1 MKRIVTIQDISA
13 VGKCS
18 ATVALPIISAM
29 GVETAVIPTA
39 VLSTHTKFE
48 GFTFC
53 DLTDQIAPIA
63 SHWKKLGL
71 TFDAV
76 YTGYLGSFEQIRLVT
91 EFVANFRSENNL
103 IVIDPAMADDGVL
116 YYGFTPEFALEMAKL
131 CGKADVIVPN
141 LTEAS
146 YMLGI
151 PYVGSDYDEDYI
163 KDVLVKLTDL
173 GAKSAVLTG
182 VSFEE
187 GKLGVMCY
195 DSRTKKF
202 AKYMNER
209 VPQSFHGT
217 GDVYASAL
225 VGGLVNGLGLESAM
239 SLAVDYTLAAIKDTV
254 AEKDHNWYGVNFER
268 VTPFLVSELEKR
280 KNQ

>member
-39 VLSTHTKFE
+39 VLSTHTKFK

-63 SHWKKLGL
+63 AHWKKEGL
-71 TFDAV
+71 DFDAV

-91 EFVANFRSENNL
+91 EFIKDFKTDNNL
-103 IVIDPAMADDGVL
+103 IVVDPAMADDGVL

-146 YMLGI
+146 YMLSI
-151 PYVGSDYDEDYI
+151 PYVGEDYDEAYI
-163 KDVLVKLTDL
+163 KDVLVKLTAL
-173 GAKSAVLTG
+173 GAKKAVLTG
-182 VSFEE
+182 VSFEK
-187 GKLGVMCY
+187 GRLGVMSY
-195 DSRTKKF
+195 DSTTGKF
-202 AKYMNER
+202 ASYMGER

-225 VGGLVNGLGLESAM
+225 VGGLTNGLSLESAM
-239 SLAVDYTLAAIKDTV
+239 ALAVDYTVAAIKDTV
-254 AEKDHNWYGVNFER
+254 NEENHHWYGVNFER
-268 VTPFLVSELEKR
+268 VFPLLLSELDRR
-280 KNQ
+280 KKQ